1 VSALETRAN
10 TETLPVTV
18 IRPSRGWAGLDLRE
32 MWRYRELT
40 FFLIWRDVKVRYK
53 QTLLGAGWAVLK
65 PFLSMVIFSVIF
77 GRLAGLSSDGFPYP
91 VFSFAALLPWTL
103 FHDGVAKAG
112 TSLVSGSNLITK
124 VYFPR
129 LSIPLAEVIAGL
141 VDFALAFLVL
151 LGMMAYYGIRP
162 TAAMWAL
169 PFFILL
175 TLVTSL
181 GVGLW
186 LSALHVTYRDV
197 GYVTPF
203 ILQAWQYASPVVYS
217 TNLVPQGTWRLL
229 YGLNP
234 LVGVIQGFRWAMLG
248 SGQPPLDMLL
258 LSVGVALVILVSGIF
273 YFRRMER
280 TFADVV

>member
-1 VSALETRAN
+1 
-10 TETLPVTV
+10 
-18 IRPSRGWAGLDLRE
+18 
-32 MWRYRELT
+32 
-40 FFLIWRDVKVRYK
+40 
-53 QTLLGAGWAVLK
+53 
-65 PFLSMVIFSVIF
+65 MVIFSVIF

-151 LGMMAYYGIRP
+151 LGMMVYYGIRP
-162 TAAMWAL
+162 TAAIWAL
-169 PFFILL
+169 PLFILL

-197 GYVTPF
+197 GYVMPF